1 MARLRR
7 DRATDNGVITVRLN
21 VWEPDATG
29 EGGWCPRSSD
39 HIVSELCRHPL
50 FERHPLATRQA
61 VTLLES
67 KGTAPP
73 TAQHFCSAE
82 CFWTHVFTTYW

>member
-1 MARLRR
+1 MR
-7 DRATDNGVITVRLN
+7 VN
-21 VWEPDATG
+21 VWEPDATS

-50 FERHPLATRQA
+50 FERHPLATHQA

-73 TAQHFCSAE
+73 TAQHFCGAE